1 MQRKTIDMNIV
12 DGFEFETAKEAE
24 QAQKELSGIR
34 YIKQNTDMK
43 NPDVV
48 YKLYLR
54 LNKPGTF
61 STPVG
66 MAFLVE
72 LQEYLHTIPYIKNE
86 EIRPIYVPKKQ
97 ENRAQK
103 KKKESYKKKYH
114 VALFFTIVLTLV
126 IVSMFTITYISGHA
140 MYVVDYENEVIDRY
154 ENWQKELEE
163 REKAVEEREKALD
176 KTEAQSKSMDNI
188 KILVVD
194 DESRMRK
201 LVHDFLTREGYA
213 VVEAADGEEAL
224 DIFYSDKEISLIV
237 LDVMMPKINGWEVC
251 REIRKISKLPIIML
265 TAKGDESDELNGFE
279 IGADEYISK
288 PFSPKILVARVTA
301 LLRRANKIGET
312 ADIRE
317 AGGIVMDKT
326 AHTVAIDGQNID
338 LSVKEFELLDY
349 FMNNRG
355 IALSRER
362 ILDSV
367 WSYDYFG
374 DARTIDTHVKKLRSK
389 MGAKGDY
396 IKTVWGVGYKFEI

>member
-1 MQRKTIDMNIV
+1 M
-12 DGFEFETAKEAE
+12 
-24 QAQKELSGIR
+24 
-34 YIKQNTDMK
+34 
-43 NPDVV
+43 
-48 YKLYLR
+48 
-54 LNKPGTF
+54 
-61 STPVG
+61 
-66 MAFLVE
+66 
-72 LQEYLHTIPYIKNE
+72 
-86 EIRPIYVPKKQ
+86 
-97 ENRAQK
+97 
-103 KKKESYKKKYH
+103 
-114 VALFFTIVLTLV
+114 
-126 IVSMFTITYISGHA
+126 
-140 MYVVDYENEVIDRY
+140 
-154 ENWQKELEE
+154 
-163 REKAVEEREKALD
+163 D
-176 KTEAQSKSMDNI
+176 KI

-213 VVEAADGEEAL
+213 VVEAADGEVAL